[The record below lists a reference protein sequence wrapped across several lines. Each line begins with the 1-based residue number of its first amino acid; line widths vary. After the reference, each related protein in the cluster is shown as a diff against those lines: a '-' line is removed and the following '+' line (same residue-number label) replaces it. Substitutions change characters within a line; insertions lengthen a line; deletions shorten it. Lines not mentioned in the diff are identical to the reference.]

1 MSKVKYFY
9 WNKLSNKRFSFE
21 LEQIFDFCF
30 ALAVQL
36 SWADN
41 IQYIPLLC
49 SKTKGIFQESLNEK
63 S

>member
-21 LEQIFDFCF
+21 LEQIFDWCF
-30 ALAVQL
+30 VLAVQG
-36 SWADN
+36 SCTDN

-49 SKTKGIFQESLNEK
+49 WKTKGIFQES
-63 S
+63 